1 MIGGIHMNRRY
12 DILHAI
18 ILILFLVVANFVG
31 NAMMKG
37 VLLFLFSAV
46 LIINTV
52 MKFKMKKDD
61 KFKSKFFYGILLFLE
76 VMLAV
81 GSIFVM
87 VSSFIAA

>member
-1 MIGGIHMNRRY
+1 MNRRY

-18 ILILFLVVANFVG
+18 ILILFLVVANFVD
-31 NAMMKG
+31 NTTLKG
-37 VLLFLFSAV
+37 VLLFLFSTV

-52 MKFKMKKDD
+52 MKLKMIKDD
-61 KFKSKFFYGILLFLE
+61 KFKRKFFYGILLFLE

-87 VSSFIAA
+87 VFSFIAT